1 MRNLTYEIL
10 MEYFK
15 YLSKNHADIN
25 SFVGYSSLEFQTEI
39 KKVKGLEDYILVLYN
54 YEGKLDGNNQRT
66 ISQRSISFAILKQV
80 KKVHDFVGQYKAIA
94 ECEVIG
100 LEVLS
105 RINYDSKLDDVKWL
119 YNNFVKESVNFK
131 EVGLKT
137 ENGLFGME
145 FYFDI
150 KTPEPLT
157 ILAEKWDDI
166 DSVC

>member
-1 MRNLTYEIL
+1 MD
-10 MEYFK
+10 YFK
-15 YLSKNHADIN
+15 DLAKNHADIN
-25 SFVGYSSLEFQTEI
+25 SFVGYSSLDFQTQI
-39 KKVKGLEDYILVLYN
+39 NTVKGLDDFILVLYN
-54 YEGKLDGNNQRT
+54 YEAKLEGNNQRT
-66 ISQRSISFAILKQV
+66 ISQRSISFAILKKV
-80 KKVHDFVGQYKAIA
+80 KELHDFNAQYKAIA

-105 RINYDSKLDDVKWL
+105 RVNYDSKLDEVKWL

-137 ENGLFGME
+137 ESGLFGME
-145 FYFDI
+145 FFFDI

-166 DSVC
+166 ESVC